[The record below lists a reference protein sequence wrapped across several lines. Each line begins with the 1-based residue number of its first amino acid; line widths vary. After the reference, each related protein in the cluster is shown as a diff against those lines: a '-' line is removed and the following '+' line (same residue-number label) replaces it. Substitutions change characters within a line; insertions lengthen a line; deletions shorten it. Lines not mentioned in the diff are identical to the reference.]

1 MKNLTKTMSLLLL
14 LGLTACNKVGENA
27 IFGEFSYHGVFLTEY
42 ATKQID
48 VDEAKKLV
56 NVSNYSTKPMTKR
69 ASYVDEEDTSD
80 VNIMLKKY
88 GSLLTTVKYYVSEQ
102 AKQQVR
108 QDLYQGTDYKN
119 LLESNYYEPFGQ
131 MSVRYLF
138 VNDDLLDEMEEQNYE
153 FEDENKYLVT
163 PFNEPYTYHT
173 NSDNQLIIQTHHFA
187 ELPASIG
194 GGIGSTFRQDCE
206 SIFDKEGKIVL
217 WQSSLGLYTSTPTGT
232 VQEGYIFEVEF
243 EWIEK

>member
-1 MKNLTKTMSLLLL
+1 MKKAFKMMSLLLL
-14 LGLTACNKVGENA
+14 AGLTACNKTENA
-27 IFGEFSYHGVFLTEY
+27 TFGAFSYHGVFLKEY
-42 ATKQID
+42 ASKQIG
-48 VDEAKKLV
+48 VEEAKQLV
-56 NVSNYSTKPMTKR
+56 NVSSYSNKPTNKKANYD
-69 ASYVDEEDTSD
+69 YEETTSD
-80 VNIMLKKY
+80 VNTVLKRY
-88 GSLLTTVKYYVSEQ
+88 GSLLTTVKYYVRE
-102 AKQQVR
+102 AEKQQVR

-138 VNDDLLDEMEEQNYE
+138 VNDDLLDEMEEQNYL
-153 FEDENKYLVT
+153 FEEENKYLVN

-173 NSDNQLIIQTHHFA
+173 NEDNTLIVQTHHFA

-206 SIFDKEGKIVL
+206 SIFDKEGKITF

>member
-1 MKNLTKTMSLLLL
+1 MNLMLL
-14 LGLTACNKVGENA
+14 LGLAACNKTGDMH
-27 IFGEFSYHGVFLTEY
+27 FGEFSYHGIFLKEY
-42 ATKQID
+42 ATKQIG
-48 VDEAKKLV
+48 VEEAKKLV
-56 NVSNYSTKPMTKR
+56 NVTSYTDKPTTKR
-69 ASYVDEEDTSD
+69 ANFDYVADTSE
-80 VNIMLKKY
+80 VNVVLKRY
-88 GSLLTTVKYYVSEQ
+88 GSLLTTVKYYVRE
-102 AKQQVR
+102 AEKQQVR

-138 VNDDLLDEMEEQNYE
+138 VNDELLDDMEEQNTA
-153 FEDENKYLVT
+153 FEDESQYLVN

-173 NSDNQLIIQTHHFA
+173 NEDNQLIIQTHHFA

-206 SIFDKEGKIVL
+206 SIFDKEGKITF